1 MLTPYPALPELLLGY
16 PADAMD
22 GHESTDVTRL
32 LLAWRAGDEQALNNL
47 ITVVEDQLLR
57 LARRAMSGERP
68 DDTLQPTA
76 LVNELYLR
84 LIDLK
89 RISWNDRA
97 HFFAL
102 SARLMRRILV
112 DRARAR
118 RTGKRG
124 GVMPVVALDE
134 AGDVA
139 EPTRQPDLVALD
151 EALTKLAAMD
161 PRRSQVVE
169 LRFFAGLDVDET
181 AAVLEISRSTV
192 MRDWT
197 IARAWLYR
205 ELDLT

>member
-1 MLTPYPALPELLLGY
+1 MH
-16 PADAMD
+16 
-22 GHESTDVTRL
+22 GHESPDVTRL
-32 LLAWRAGDEQALNNL
+32 LLAWRGGDEQALQNL

-76 LVNELYLR
+76 LVNEMYLR
-84 LIDLK
+84 LIDLQ

-112 DRARAR
+112 DRARSR
-118 RTGKRG
+118 RRGKRG
-124 GVMPVVALDE
+124 GVMPAIALDE

-139 EPTRQPDLVALD
+139 EPTRRPDLVALD

-181 AAVLEISRSTV
+181 AAVLEVSRSTV
-192 MRDWT
+192 VRDWT

-205 ELDLT
+205 ELDRT